1 MQTFKILTPYFKR
14 YKKDVFAAM
23 IAIIVSAFA
32 TLIQPRLLEN
42 IQRAIMADQRQFVI
56 RDGIVLIILGIIA
69 IIAGIFNVYYAA
81 RIAQGVTSDLREDT
95 YAKIQSFSF
104 GNIEKF
110 SAGSLTTRLINDV
123 KKYHINYIHL
133 VAAATILAFD

>member
-32 TLIQPRLLEN
+32 TLYQPRLLEN

-81 RIAQGVTSDLREDT
+81 E
-95 YAKIQSFSF
+95 
-104 GNIEKF
+104 
-110 SAGSLTTRLINDV
+110 
-123 KKYHINYIHL
+123 
-133 VAAATILAFD
+133 